1 MGSLKGP
8 RAFEGNLLTFTE
20 RTDPRRAQPCKRARF
35 ASRIGCIFLSTL
47 WGHRPYRGGG
57 FAFFGVILMD
67 NILEHS
73 KIEAEIAKLMAETAK
88 INKEATWY
96 PIVVASGLIAAV
108 VAITKLFL

>member
-1 MGSLKGP
+1 
-8 RAFEGNLLTFTE
+8 
-20 RTDPRRAQPCKRARF
+20 
-35 ASRIGCIFLSTL
+35 
-47 WGHRPYRGGG
+47 
-57 FAFFGVILMD
+57 MD